1 MASSDES
8 EEASSINES
17 EDAPGEEEDAG
28 EEDDEDEQAEQ
39 GRSSDS
45 AGRLRGANDR
55 DAMREMREQRAHKM
69 LGGMFKKQED
79 PNEKESPKKKAA
91 FSEKHRYRCANW
103 AVPDSA
109 AAKEAPT
116 EWTRPEAE
124 KFLKTFLMTGRESQ
138 LDYAA
143 KQQLEKKIEWLTRN
157 TTVDLRPACT
167 TALTKTD
174 TTNSAAATLASLG
187 FQSRKDWCASA
198 RCGTCGAKRAH
209 AGGEGGDMGSGKRA
223 PSACAAP
230 FRLSLIPRCAGAQG
244 QG

>member
-109 AAKEAPT
+109 AAKEAP
-116 EWTRPEAE
+116 A
-124 KFLKTFLMTGRESQ
+124 KTSE
-138 LDYAA
+138 
-143 KQQLEKKIEWLTRN
+143 
-157 TTVDLRPACT
+157 
-167 TALTKTD
+167 
-174 TTNSAAATLASLG
+174 AAAPA
-187 FQSRKDWCASA
+187 A
-198 RCGTCGAKRAH
+198 RYQHTSVRPQGAA
-209 AGGEGGDMGSGKRA
+209 AGG
-223 PSACAAP
+223 PS
-230 FRLSLIPRCAGAQG
+230 PRGHLLCWRHLQR
-244 QG
+244 